1 MGWNVTYHLVPLAVG
16 IVTTVLV
23 MGLVWKH
30 RHKNEATILF
40 LLFGGILGWATA
52 AAVQIASTNPALIQF
67 VDRFLMGFVSVVA
80 VSWCA
85 FAISYTEKTEWIRP
99 VPVVLAIGVPVLTQ
113 IVVWTNSVH
122 ELMWPAGTRVTDVNG
137 LVLPATETGIWFTW
151 VHVPHSYG
159 LLTIGAVLVARSA
172 IRTWHVYRGQAIAL
186 LVGMIVPVV
195 ANGVFLLEIT
205 RIDYTP
211 FAFTISALSI
221 AWALFRYEF
230 LTLLPVARETVVEEM
245 RDGVI
250 VLDQDDRIV
259 DYNRAAASV
268 LSEPSTGK
276 SAIGMPAT
284 AALPFELASIVSD
297 GAQELVDGTNHPSDP
312 STIGEALAGNGGSE
326 FPLERDQQSID
337 TDVSD
342 TEPLSDDEL
351 SHRRQFEHTIGD
363 DTVIY
368 RIDVVP
374 ISNHDG
380 DSTGRILVLQD
391 ITELK
396 EREAALRSL
405 SEELELLN
413 RIVRHDIQN
422 DMNVVAGYADL
433 LEDHLETARTDG
445 DLDSTYQEYLE
456 PIQYNTTHTI
466 ELTEQVGT
474 LLEAITATE
483 GLDGAPDEH
492 SESNTLQLEPIELGP
507 MIERELEKAHT
518 TFNQATFTATHG
530 ESLEGIAV
538 YGTPMLSSV
547 FSNILS
553 NAVRHTDNA
562 QPQVHL
568 ETDVGASSVTVR
580 IADDGPGIADDKK
593 EAVFGRGERGLD
605 SPGSGIGLYLVDRL
619 TTAFG
624 GSVHIEDNEPR
635 GAVFVVTLERAL

>member
-23 MGLVWKH
+23 MGVVWKH

-40 LLFGGILGWATA
+40 LLFGGILGWASA
-52 AAVQIASTNPALIQF
+52 AAVQIASTDSVLIRF
-67 VDRFLMGFVSVVA
+67 VDRFLMGFVSIVA

-85 FAISYTEKTEWIRP
+85 FAISYTERTEWISP
-99 VPVVLAIGVPVLTQ
+99 VPVALALGVPVLTQ
-113 IVVWTNSVH
+113 LVVWTNTAH

-159 LLTIGAVLVARSA
+159 LLSIGAVLVARSA

-186 LVGMIVPVV
+186 LVGILVPLV
-195 ANGVFLLEIT
+195 ANGAFLLEIT

-230 LTLLPVARETVVEEM
+230 LSLLPVARETVVEEM

-250 VLDQDDRIV
+250 VLDRDDRIV

-268 LSEPSTGK
+268 LSEPSTRK

-284 AALPFELASIVSD
+284 AVLPFELVSIVSE
-297 GAQELVDGTNHPSDP
+297 GGQGTGNGTTPSSDR
-312 STIGEALAGNGGSE
+312 STVSETLAENGGSR
-326 FPLERDQQSID
+326 FSSAQGLRSIGLQASD
-337 TDVSD
+337 MEDV
-342 TEPLSDDEL
+342 PDDDS

-363 DTVIY
+363 ETVIY
-368 RIDVVP
+368 RLDAVP

-380 DSTGRILVLQD
+380 DNTGRILVLQD
-391 ITELK
+391 ITALK

-433 LEDHLETARTDG
+433 LEEHLETARMDG
-445 DLDSTYQEYLE
+445 DIDSTYQEYLE

-466 ELTEQVGT
+466 ELTEQIGT

-483 GLDGAPDEH
+483 GLDGAPGDHGEP
-492 SESNTLQLEPIELGP
+492 NTLQLEPIELGP
-507 MIERELEKAHT
+507 MIERELEKART
-518 TFNQATFTATHG
+518 AFNQATFTTTYR
-530 ESLEGIAV
+530 ESIEGIAV

-553 NAVRHTDNA
+553 NAVRHADNA
-562 QPQVHL
+562 QPLVHL
-568 ETDVGASSVTVR
+568 ETDVGASSVTIR
-580 IADDGPGIADDKK
+580 IADDGPGISDDKK
-593 EAVFGRGERGLD
+593 DAVFGRGERGLD
-605 SPGSGIGLYLVDRL
+605 SPGSGIGLYLVHRL